1 MTKRTKHLFKVK
13 EYMEIRENRNKI
25 KIAVLFL
32 LLLVVEIV
40 CMYLINSR
48 NIRIISM
55 SDKDNYESADF
66 I

>member
-1 MTKRTKHLFKVK
+1 
-13 EYMEIRENRNKI
+13 MEIRENRNKI

-55 SDKDNYESADF
+55 SGKDDYESA
-66 I
+66 